1 MEEESKG
8 KGWRKGRRTIIRYYR
23 KDNREKRG
31 EGNGKVEEGW
41 HRKGEE
47 RGNGRREEGKVVEGR
62 KRKISEREEG
72 KR

>member
-31 EGNGKVEEGW
+31 EGNGKVEEGRKGGTENG
-41 HRKGEE
+41 RKGEMEEE
-47 RGNGRREEGKVVEGR
+47 RKGK
-62 KRKISEREEG
+62 
-72 KR
+72 